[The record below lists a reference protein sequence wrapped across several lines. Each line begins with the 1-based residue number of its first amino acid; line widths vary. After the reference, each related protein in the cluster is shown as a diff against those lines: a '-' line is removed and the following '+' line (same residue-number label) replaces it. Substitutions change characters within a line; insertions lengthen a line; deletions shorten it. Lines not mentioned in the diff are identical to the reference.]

1 MTWTTPDGRIPV
13 NPDYEEPSFARRDRY
28 SDAYAYGAGAGWN
41 GVPADSVQAGV
52 PLAAADPGWDPVEE
66 LAYLMQEAVTAEQA
80 ARVPPPRGEPTPGGD
95 FIDPM
100 ESLAQ
105 ITAQLPPPRRS
116 SAGHRKIS
124 GRKLRLKWLRTG
136 SFVIVALVAV
146 IVAMVS
152 VFGGMVAYRPLQNIT
167 SGSDHG
173 MVPSWPLL
181 VYGPW
186 MVASLSIL
194 RTALHQRR
202 AVHSWFIVLLFSSV
216 AIMLCIAQA
225 DRTFTGIAG
234 ASLPALASLACFQ
247 QLVRQITLTLPPRQS
262 TRRHRQ

>member
-1 MTWTTPDGRIPV
+1 MNHEYAD
-13 NPDYEEPSFARRDRY
+13 PSFERRAWY
-28 SDAYAYGAGAGWN
+28 SDTYSYGSDTGWN
-41 GVPADSVQAGV
+41 EPVDSVHAGV
-52 PLAAADPGWDPVEE
+52 PLTPPDAGWDPVEE
-66 LAYLMQEAVTAEQA
+66 LAYLMQEAVPAEQP
-80 ARVPPPRGEPTPGGD
+80 ARVPPPRVESSAGVD
-95 FIDPM
+95 FADPM
-100 ESLAQ
+100 EGLGQLAS
-105 ITAQLPPPRRS
+105 QLPPTRRS
-116 SAGHRKIS
+116 SAGHRKIP
-124 GRKLRLKWLRTG
+124 GRRVRLKWLRTG

-152 VFGGMVAYRPLQNIT
+152 VFGGIVAYRPLQNIT
-167 SGSDHG
+167 SGTGGG

-186 MVASLSIL
+186 TVASLSIL

-216 AIMLCIAQA
+216 AIMLCVAQA
-225 DRTFTGIAG
+225 DMTFTGIAG

-247 QLVRQITLTLPPRQS
+247 QLVRQITLTLPPRQG

>member
-1 MTWTTPDGRIPV
+1 MNHNYV
-13 NPDYEEPSFARRDRY
+13 NPSSGPHEWY
-28 SDAYAYGAGAGWN
+28 SDGYSYGTPAGWI
-41 GVPADSVQAGV
+41 GGPDDGAYPGIS
-52 PLAAADPGWDPVEE
+52 LAAPETGGWDPVEE
-66 LAYLMQEAVTAEQA
+66 IAHLLQEAAPEEQP
-80 ARVPPPRGEPTPGGD
+80 ARVPPFRRESPPGADFGDPLEP
-95 FIDPM
+95 
-100 ESLAQ
+100 LAV
-105 ITAQLPPPRRS
+105 QLPRPRPPS
-116 SAGHRKIS
+116 SGHRKLEV
-124 GRKLRLKWLRTG
+124 RKARLRWLQTG
-136 SFVIVALVAV
+136 SFALVALVSV

-167 SGSDHG
+167 SGSEAG
-173 MVPSWPLL
+173 IVPSWPLL

-216 AIMLCIAQA
+216 AMMLCVAQA

-234 ASLPALASLACFQ
+234 AVLPALASLACFQ
-247 QLVRQITLTLPPRQS
+247 QLVRQITLTLPPRQP